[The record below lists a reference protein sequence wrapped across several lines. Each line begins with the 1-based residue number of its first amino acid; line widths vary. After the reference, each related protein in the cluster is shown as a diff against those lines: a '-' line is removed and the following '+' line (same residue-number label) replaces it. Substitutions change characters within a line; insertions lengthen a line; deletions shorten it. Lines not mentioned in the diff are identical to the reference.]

1 MSAWANSSRR
11 SATFSRYSLATSAFN
26 VDTMWESRPDDV
38 ALPGL
43 AFKTPEP
50 ESTPDAV
57 WEAIPDV
64 DAAPSVE
71 VGGGPTFLFVVF

>member
-1 MSAWANSSRR
+1 
-11 SATFSRYSLATSAFN
+11 
-26 VDTMWESRPDDV
+26 MWESRPDDV